1 METDLNN
8 MCDEKLKKYK
18 YETETKNDIEIEELT
33 KSCKDQ
39 CNERLHKVN
48 TSAQIECK
56 KGKDQL

>member
-48 TSAQIECK
+48 TSA
-56 KGKDQL
+56 